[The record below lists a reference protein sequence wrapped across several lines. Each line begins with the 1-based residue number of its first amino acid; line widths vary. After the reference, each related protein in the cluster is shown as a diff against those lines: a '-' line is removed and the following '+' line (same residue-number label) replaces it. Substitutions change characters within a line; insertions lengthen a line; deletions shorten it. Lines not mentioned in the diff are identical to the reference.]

1 MTWQIY
7 LEDHQ
12 SRFVDELL
20 DFVRIPSV
28 SAKDEH
34 FDDVV
39 RAGHWVVG
47 RLTQAGIENV
57 RLMETETHPV
67 V

>member
-1 MTWQIY
+1 MTWQTY
-7 LEDHQ
+7 LQDHQ

-20 DFVRIPSV
+20 DFVRIPSI

-39 RAGHWVVG
+39 CAGHWVVE
-47 RLTQAGIENV
+47 RLTQALSLI
-57 RLMETETHPV
+57 HI
-67 V
+67 